1 MKKYVDIILI
11 LVSFL
16 WGIKPIVMKWS
27 MNSISAEQYNM
38 LKFIFAVVGAWIFML
53 STRQFKKIDKKD
65 YKKISFISIFG
76 FFIFQ
81 WLYAVG
87 LKKTMASNASIIMGT
102 LPILVLILNVILGIE
117 KLTFKR
123 VSSIV
128 ISFVGIIFVIISSDG
143 FSFGGQNFIGNMIIL
158 VSAMGYTIYTVFSK
172 DLVRKYPAI
181 QITTIAITI
190 STFLMMFVV
199 KFNIDFS
206 VIDFRLF
213 ISLVYTGIITTFIAN
228 YLWTWALKRSSSTR
242 VALYNNLNP
251 VFTVFFGYFILG
263 ESINVYTIVG
273 ILAILTGLLL
283 K

>member
-251 VFTVFFGYFILG
+251 VFTVFFAYFILG

>member
-123 VSSIV
+123 VSSII
-128 ISFVGIIFVIISSDG
+128 ISFVGIIFVIISSGG

-251 VFTVFFGYFILG
+251 VFTVFFAYFILG